1 MDLAEYKIRERHSLY
16 KIAFAL
22 AVFTIV
28 YNVAEG
34 AISVLLGY
42 SDESLA
48 LLGFGT
54 DSFVE
59 VISGLGIYH
68 MIQRVRQNPESSRD
82 TFERQALRTT
92 GISFFI
98 LAAGLVISAG
108 YNLITRHKPET
119 TIRGVVISLISII
132 IMVLLIAGKTSTG
145 KKLDSDAILA
155 DAECTKVCIYMSV
168 ILLFSS
174 TINELTGFTY
184 TDSLGTLGLAYLSF
198 KEGKECLFKAKN
210 NINCECHK
218 L

>member
-1 MDLAEYKIRERHSLY
+1 MDLAERKTGELHSLY

-28 YNVAEG
+28 YNIAEG

-42 SDESLA
+42 ADESMA

-59 VISGLGIYH
+59 VISGLGIVH
-68 MIQRVRQNPESSRD
+68 MIQRVRQNSENSRD
-82 TFERQALRTT
+82 TFEKQALRTT
-92 GISFFI
+92 GVSFFI
-98 LAAGLVISAG
+98 LAAGLSISAF

-132 IMVLLIAGKTSTG
+132 IMVLLIAGKTRTG

-155 DAECTKVCIYMSV
+155 DAECTKVCVYMSV
-168 ILLFSS
+168 ILLLSS
-174 TINELTGFTY
+174 TVNELTGFIY

-210 NINCECHK
+210 NVNCGCHK